1 MADGAMTKADEAR
14 AKAYATPLEDFQVHD
29 IEHFTSDTL
38 WPWFERLRA
47 EDPVHYTAD
56 SEYGPYWSITK
67 YTDIVACESD
77 NHRLS
82 SSSVHGGI
90 TLFMPPETAT
100 AEDFAEERTS
110 FISMDAP
117 RHDDQRRAVSP
128 IFSTPA
134 LAELEPL
141 IRSRAAR
148 ILDELP
154 LGETFDFVDRVA
166 IELTSQMLATL
177 FDFPFEQRRLLPR
190 FSDMLLSGPP
200 ETEEIAMQRQAEM
213 YAILGQ
219 FVPLWEARSGN
230 QAGRDLIS
238 LLANNPATDGG
249 NDPQRYFNNIIL
261 LIVAGSDTTRHSIS
275 GGLHALNQHPAEY
288 EKLRNNP
295 ALLESAVP
303 EFVRWQ
309 SPVAYMRRTALEDVE
324 VGGKTISKGE
334 KIAMWYVSGNRDES
348 VIERADEFII
358 DRARPRHHAAF
369 GFGIHRCLGQRLAE
383 MQLRVV
389 WEEMLSRFPLIEVV
403 GEPRRLHNNFVK
415 GYEYLP
421 VRIPR

>member
-1 MADGAMTKADEAR
+1 MADGAMTRQDEAR
-14 AKAYATPLEDFQVHD
+14 AKAYATPLDQFQVHD

-67 YTDIVACESD
+67 YADIVACESD

-90 TLFMPPETAT
+90 TLFLPPENAN
-100 AEDFAEERTS
+100 AEDYAEERTS

-141 IRSRAAR
+141 IRSRAAK

-154 LGETFDFVDRVA
+154 RGETFDFVDKVA

-200 ETEEIAMQRQAEM
+200 DTVEELAARQAEM

-219 FVPLWEARSGN
+219 FVPLWNARSGN
-230 QAGRDLIS
+230 QTGRDLIS
-238 LLANNPATDGG
+238 LLANNPATYGD
-249 NDPQRYFNNIIL
+249 NDPQRYFSNIVL
-261 LIVAGSDTTRHSIS
+261 LIVAGSDTTRHSIT
-275 GGLHALNQHPAEY
+275 GGLLALNQHPAEY
-288 EKLRNNP
+288 EKLRQSP

-324 VGGKTISKGE
+324 VGGKTIRKGE
-334 KIAMWYVSGNRDES
+334 KIAMWYVSGNRDET
-348 VIERADEFII
+348 VIERADEFIV
-358 DRARPRHHAAF
+358 DRVRPRHHAAF

-389 WEEMLSRFPLIEVV
+389 WEEMLARFPLIEVV